1 MKARK
6 VMNRVVGATATSSV
20 DCWFQLGTCT
30 QLKMLLAGASLVPHT
45 GWCLTKTVQVDS
57 SCCCCVA
64 EYTGYLVVMASCV
77 DYCAVVAP
85 TTA

>member
-30 QLKMLLAGASLVPHT
+30 QLKMLLAGASF
-45 GWCLTKTVQVDS
+45 TKPVQVDS